1 MKKAD
6 EAMQLKNYA
15 ISADM
20 YDQLASN
27 TKLTKDV
34 RQTAAYRGAES
45 YRYNHQPKKALKLYV
60 KAKKYGAKDPVV
72 TYRVAQMYKQLNQYE
87 NAIENFKYYQKE
99 MPSDERVESMIKGC
113 ESALKWKE
121 EKTRYTITPF
131 KPANDRASDDFFLF
145 LLAKHQSVISMFCR
159 RDF

>member
-1 MKKAD
+1 MNSLKIIFPIGMIFFFASCKTVTMKKAD

-27 TKLTKDV
+27 TKLPKDV

-60 KAKKYGAKDPVV
+60 KAKKYGAKDPAVLYQLHRC
-72 TYRVAQMYKQLNQYE
+72 TSNSMNMKMPLKILNHTKKKCLQMN
-87 NAIENFKYYQKE
+87 
-99 MPSDERVESMIKGC
+99 V
-113 ESALKWKE
+113 LK
-121 EKTRYTITPF
+121 P
-131 KPANDRASDDFFLF
+131 
-145 LLAKHQSVISMFCR
+145 
-159 RDF
+159 

>member
-1 MKKAD
+1 MNNPLLNTIKIIFPVGIIILLAGCKTISMKKAD

-45 YRYNHQPKKALKLYV
+45 YRYNHQPKKAHLYFLYCLLKSQV
-60 KAKKYGAKDPVV
+60 H
-72 TYRVAQMYKQLNQYE
+72 
-87 NAIENFKYYQKE
+87 
-99 MPSDERVESMIKGC
+99 
-113 ESALKWKE
+113 
-121 EKTRYTITPF
+121 
-131 KPANDRASDDFFLF
+131 FLF
-145 LLAKHQSVISMFCR
+145 YALFLQENHQ
-159 RDF
+159 

>member
-1 MKKAD
+1 MNNPLLNTIKIIFPVGIIILLAGCKTISMKKAD

-60 KAKKYGAKDPVV
+60 KAKKYGAKDPMV

-87 NAIENFKYYQKE
+87 DAIENFKSYQKE
-99 MPSDERVESMIKGC
+99 MPSS
-113 ESALKWKE
+113 L
-121 EKTRYTITPF
+121 
-131 KPANDRASDDFFLF
+131 
-145 LLAKHQSVISMFCR
+145 MF
-159 RDF
+159 